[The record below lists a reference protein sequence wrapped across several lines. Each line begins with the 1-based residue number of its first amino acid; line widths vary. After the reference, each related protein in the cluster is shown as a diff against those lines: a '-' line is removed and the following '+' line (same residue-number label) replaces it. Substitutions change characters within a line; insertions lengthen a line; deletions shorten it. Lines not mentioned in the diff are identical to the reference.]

1 MDIQMKTKI
10 KRLIPQ
16 PISGVQSLE
25 DTMRIVQV
33 INDFN

>member
-16 PISGVQSLE
+16 PISGIQSLE
-25 DTMRIVQV
+25 NTIKIVQV
-33 INDFN
+33 LNEYK